1 MTVYEV
7 CTRNEQS
14 QWLKIPGGM
23 THKQVAK
30 AKEELENVKLRYPE
44 AFVARVHYI
53 PKRGGGFS
61 RLTFGFLTPLPWM
74 QPTHEEGT
82 AEPPLQGTSRS
93 RKRLESV

>member
-7 CTRNEQS
+7 CIRNEQN

-23 THKQVAK
+23 THERAAK
-30 AKEELENVKLRYPE
+30 AKAELGNVKLHYPE

-61 RLTFGFLTPLPWM
+61 RRTFGFLTPLPWM
-74 QPTHEEGT
+74 QPTHEEGN
-82 AEPPLQGTSRS
+82 AEPPLQRTSRS
-93 RKRLESV
+93 KRRLESV